1 LPGDARVWTVS
12 PRQLAVSSQ
21 ADISAATFYA
31 ATGTVRPDPTGLIT
45 CPQPCNVNYAPAYS
59 LYRQATIRYAAS
71 WEFSGNNFDVLVEYE
86 FENQILNALR
96 YDLKWR

>member
-1 LPGDARVWTVS
+1 M
-12 PRQLAVSSQ
+12 
-21 ADISAATFYA
+21 
-31 ATGTVRPDPTGLIT
+31 
-45 CPQPCNVNYAPAYS
+45 
-59 LYRQATIRYAAS
+59 IRYAAS